1 MEKIHYEIQPSLCC
15 VNFQYNLNENTVND
29 TNFRNKVAR
38 MEGNY
43 KLG

>member
-1 MEKIHYEIQPSLCC
+1 MQSPEGLKDSPF
-15 VNFQYNLNENTVND
+15 NRNTVND